1 MKRVKAR
8 EAEKKTACKVHI
20 KVTAY
25 ITLQGAD
32 TYSTTHACCS
42 TFASPHMALLYC
54 QTFPHAELP
63 VCHLTRY
70 WYILK
75 HATYSITSA
84 SPCMAWVIYSPMQT
98 CSIGSVHDNTTH
110 IVVPSHNDS
119 RAVQLKYH
127 SMNKEE
133 MNAIAEAQNKG
144 DMDLL
149 YKHPRLKSI
158 AGQGVITIKLNSVDR
173 LVHPSWWRGGHKHV

>member
-1 MKRVKAR
+1 M
-8 EAEKKTACKVHI
+8 H
-20 KVTAY
+20 
-25 ITLQGAD
+25 
-32 TYSTTHACCS
+32 
-42 TFASPHMALLYC
+42 
-54 QTFPHAELP
+54 
-63 VCHLTRY
+63 
-70 WYILK
+70 
-75 HATYSITSA
+75 
-84 SPCMAWVIYSPMQT
+84 T
-98 CSIGSVHDNTTH
+98 CSIGYVHSNTTH

-119 RAVQLKYH
+119 CLVQLKYH

>member
-1 MKRVKAR
+1 
-8 EAEKKTACKVHI
+8 
-20 KVTAY
+20 
-25 ITLQGAD
+25 
-32 TYSTTHACCS
+32 
-42 TFASPHMALLYC
+42 MALLYC
-54 QTFPHAELP
+54 HTFPQAELP
-63 VCHLTRY
+63 VRHMVLVHSQACHVWHYLCVTLHGMGD
-70 WYILK
+70 IFS
-75 HATYSITSA
+75 HAT
-84 SPCMAWVIYSPMQT
+84 CR
-98 CSIGSVHDNTTH
+98 IGSVNDNTTH
-110 IVVPSHNDS
+110 IVIPSHNDR